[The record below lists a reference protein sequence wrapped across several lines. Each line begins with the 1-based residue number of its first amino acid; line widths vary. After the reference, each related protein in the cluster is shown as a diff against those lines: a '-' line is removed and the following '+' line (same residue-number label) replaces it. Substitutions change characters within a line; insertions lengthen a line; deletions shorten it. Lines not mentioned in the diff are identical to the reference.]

1 MNSKNRQILDYMT
14 KVAIFSALSFVL
26 YLFPKFPLPFFPSFL
41 EIQFSNLP
49 AILGGFALGPVG
61 GALIVAIRTVIKLPL
76 SSTACVGELA
86 DCIIGLATVMVSS
99 LIYQKFKTKKGGIIA
114 LICGVITWTTIAIIA
129 NAFILIP
136 FYAKFF
142 MGEKGIA
149 GLVMIT
155 QDVLPNVTVENFIE
169 VYVVYAALPFNL
181 LLSTTVSVITFLV
194 YKRISIVFKKDF
206 IKRGK

>member
-61 GALIVAIRTVIKLPL
+61 GALIIVIRTVIKLPL

-114 LICGVITWTTIAIIA
+114 LICGVITWTTIAILA

-169 VYVVYAALPFNL
+169 VYVLYAALPFNL

>member
-1 MNSKNRQILDYMT
+1 MNSKNRQVLDYMT
-14 KVAIFSALSFVL
+14 KVAIFAALSTIL

-41 EIQFSNLP
+41 DIQFSNLP

-61 GALIVAIRTVIKLPL
+61 GALIVAIRTLIKLPM

-86 DCIIGLATVMVSS
+86 DFLIGIATVMVTS
-99 LIYQKFKTKKGGIIA
+99 LIYQKYKTKKGGIIA
-114 LICGVITWTTIAIIA
+114 LVCGIITWTGVSLLA

-136 FYAKFF
+136 FYAEFF

-149 GLVMIT
+149 GLVMLC
-155 QDVLPNVTVENFIE
+155 QDVLPNVTVDNFSE
-169 VYVVYAALPFNL
+169 VYIIYAALPFNL
-181 LLSTTVSVITFLV
+181 LLSTTVSLITFLV
-194 YKRISIVFKKDF
+194 YKRISIIFKKDF

>member
-129 NAFILIP
+129 NTFILIP